1 MRLECILSNKI
12 LLLFVL
18 GTVQGYP
25 GEQYLHPTIHFAPT
39 YVSDKGGWHDVAGCI
54 THDKVHHVF
63 QGTGWNHAMSDDL
76 VHWKIGPHGPEAI
89 EETYAGMESNSDPC
103 SGFVTKDDEGFI
115 CAGFRQCGSKK
126 GVAGHA
132 DWDVPLELRCAMDQ
146 SGNLSSFS
154 SDPSSPFYSYLF
166 NVSFWRA
173 IPYDPARPWYEKS
186 TGLWYQLLSMDA
198 CNNTGGNVGGKTCI
212 KGGQLNMWSSPA
224 LRGDL
229 ANWKLIGDVW
239 TDNKTVLRDGFLSHE
254 FVTIDFLGNMP
265 SSVTNNITGE
275 ENNPQDN
282 TFYFLNNVGGNGG
295 GDGCCSGTTAY
306 TVLKQ
311 PNGPGTA
318 FQESGPGQL
327 MIDWGAFTLKHP
339 LPTKIIDSL
348 DLLTGTESRGLSMA
362 RTLGGEES
370 DQVTKNG
377 RRVLIGWTGPAPM
390 EVFNDTNAGGSAQSL
405 PRDLSIDPTSLKIVQ
420 KFIPELQMLRSTN
433 QPTVR
438 LSRNETNAPMGISPI
453 EIIANFPTE
462 CINTVQCG
470 IEVLAST
477 NIFGTGESLKITLD
491 SKLGLV
497 LVDGTSMRNSAVR
510 AAPIPKPMAG
520 SAISGSAFKLHA
532 IVDHS
537 IVEIIINDEIAFVVY
552 VAPYSRD
559 TLGNVRA
566 FGSGNI
572 ITDIWKLQDANVN

>member
-1 MRLECILSNKI
+1 
-12 LLLFVL
+12 
-18 GTVQGYP
+18 
-25 GEQYLHPTIHFAPT
+25 
-39 YVSDKGGWHDVAGCI
+39 
-54 THDKVHHVF
+54 
-63 QGTGWNHAMSDDL
+63 
-76 VHWKIGPHGPEAI
+76 
-89 EETYAGMESNSDPC
+89 
-103 SGFVTKDDEGFI
+103 
-115 CAGFRQCGSKK
+115 
-126 GVAGHA
+126 
-132 DWDVPLELRCAMDQ
+132 
-146 SGNLSSFS
+146 
-154 SDPSSPFYSYLF
+154 
-166 NVSFWRA
+166 
-173 IPYDPARPWYEKS
+173 
-186 TGLWYQLLSMDA
+186 
-198 CNNTGGNVGGKTCI
+198 
-212 KGGQLNMWSSPA
+212 
-224 LRGDL
+224 
-229 ANWKLIGDVW
+229 
-239 TDNKTVLRDGFLSHE
+239 
-254 FVTIDFLGNMP
+254 
-265 SSVTNNITGE
+265 
-275 ENNPQDN
+275 
-282 TFYFLNNVGGNGG
+282 
-295 GDGCCSGTTAY
+295 
-306 TVLKQ
+306 
-311 PNGPGTA
+311 
-318 FQESGPGQL
+318 